1 MFDARKIALALAP
14 FCAAA
19 AVPAFAQA
27 APQDA
32 SYTVTRVPVSLADLD
47 LGTVKGRTVADQRVR
62 MAARSAC
69 AIGTERLTLGES
81 RDAQAC
87 FRGALR
93 QGKVQVA
100 LAREQVLASR

>member
-14 FCAAA
+14 LCAAA

-47 LGTVKGRTVADQRVR
+47 AANAGTNGYKNFIVGVTIVIPGKP
-62 MAARSAC
+62 
-69 AIGTERLTLGES
+69 GE
-81 RDAQAC
+81 C
-87 FRGALR
+87 
-93 QGKVQVA
+93 
-100 LAREQVLASR
+100 